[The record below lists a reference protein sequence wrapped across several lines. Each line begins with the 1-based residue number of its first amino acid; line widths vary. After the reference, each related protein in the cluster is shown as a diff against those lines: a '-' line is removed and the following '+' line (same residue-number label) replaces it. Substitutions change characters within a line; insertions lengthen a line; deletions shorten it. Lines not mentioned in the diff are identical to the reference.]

1 MVSHCARPTLTF
13 SQFISQP
20 STGVR
25 SFRLRPSSEALL
37 RARAPGA
44 KKAPHTRTPHLLRP
58 RVARAQET
66 IRLHP
71 LLCSEPLL
79 KGAVEVALNCAHRA
93 TTVLSWGLCEHE
105 GHLAALPHPSKL
117 ARFLLGGGLVDPRMR
132 ASNEALPR
140 ARVPRAGGPPGRP
153 LSSLLTRSSR
163 KRILLADPARDAR
176 FSEPSVRVGSRR
188 GFRITRGLHRDG
200 CLAPASCSTVAPES
214 CLGSAPFDA
223 CSASDYGQNAHRRRI
238 AQDRRNPRPPAPFS

>member
-117 ARFLLGGGLVDPRMR
+117 ARFLSTR
-132 ASNEALPR
+132 AAWLILECARRTRPFRGR
-140 ARVPRAGGPPGRP
+140 AFREQEDHQAAPSP
-153 LSSLLTRSSR
+153 LS
-163 KRILLADPARDAR
+163 
-176 FSEPSVRVGSRR
+176 
-188 GFRITRGLHRDG
+188 
-200 CLAPASCSTVAPES
+200 
-214 CLGSAPFDA
+214 
-223 CSASDYGQNAHRRRI
+223 
-238 AQDRRNPRPPAPFS
+238 